1 MPELKD
7 SKDEGAPASQ
17 AKPVAS
23 WYAPGL
29 SDGLGDRLL
38 MFDNTGAPSLELL
51 RFRREFA
58 DVPGFEEALRE
69 RVERLDGFRHP
80 AFAQVRSVQRLEP
93 DDDLALVSNSTPGKR
108 LSEVLHQARG
118 PEFAAT
124 LIRQLAPALALLQQ
138 QGTGIGHGLLT
149 PERIMV
155 SPDGQ
160 LTILEHVVGPAID
173 TLNLTSDQLASL
185 GVRTPATVDG
195 TQRRLD
201 PAADWYQ
208 LGLLAVSVLI
218 GRAVTPGELPHVAKM
233 LDGPDLSPLVRQW
246 LHRALQIS
254 GPAIESGADACA
266 VLDEWHRPETP
277 AHDARSLASPPAET
291 LARPSTLRERR
302 LDPVDSFP
310 VEQAPSEAGTRSN
323 SIFGLSSGAT
333 HREPTRPVRARTEA
347 VPVAPKPGRVAE
359 PSVVNPSTGAK
370 KPSPERAPA
379 ATSSQTAAVPA
390 RPRPVVRARISTG
403 VITVLAL
410 IALAEAGI
418 IAVLSRAL
426 WLAQNPA
433 IAVTTAGPAGELNV
447 SSRSAEAAPLR
458 LTVAPDLSW
467 VRVSSASSDGVIGD
481 KGAAS
486 ASPTGTMQISS
497 PIPLKVFEQS
507 RLLGTIPGADL
518 RLKAGPHDI
527 ELVNL
532 AAGYRVRQAVQI
544 EAGQTLS
551 IHVAPPHGWL
561 TAYAT
566 PDADV
571 LIDGERVG
579 RTPLGPLPLA
589 LGDHEVSFYHPS
601 GAGDRQQI
609 KVTSGATVR
618 VIGSPR
624 R

>member
-7 SKDEGAPASQ
+7 SHDEVEPSTP
-17 AKPVAS
+17 AKPLAS
-23 WYAPGL
+23 WYAQGL

-51 RFRREFA
+51 RFRRDFA
-58 DVPGFEEALRE
+58 DVPGFEAALRE
-69 RVERLDGFRHP
+69 RVERLDGFQHP

-124 LIRQLAPALALLQQ
+124 LIRQLAPALALLQK
-138 QGTGIGHGLLT
+138 QGSGIGHGLLT

-155 SPDGQ
+155 SPEGR

-173 TLNLTSDQLASL
+173 TLNLSGEQLASL
-185 GVRTPATVDG
+185 GVRTPSTADST
-195 TQRRLD
+195 RPRLD

-218 GRAVTPGELPHVAKM
+218 GRTVTASELPHVAKM
-233 LDGPDLSPLVRQW
+233 LDGPELSPLVRQW

-266 VLDEWHRPETP
+266 VLDEWHQPEEP
-277 AHDARSLASPPAET
+277 AHSVPALPSQEETVARRSAPRLDSVDSFPVEPAVEASASSSSIFGLSSPSAPGKSVRSPRARAEPPPVTPPAKLAKPPVVASPPAET
-291 LARPSTLRERR
+291 RK
-302 LDPVDSFP
+302 
-310 VEQAPSEAGTRSN
+310 RS
-323 SIFGLSSGAT
+323 SD
-333 HREPTRPVRARTEA
+333 
-347 VPVAPKPGRVAE
+347 
-359 PSVVNPSTGAK
+359 
-370 KPSPERAPA
+370 
-379 ATSSQTAAVPA
+379 PA
-390 RPRPVVRARISTG
+390 RPRMAVRARISTG
-403 VITVLAL
+403 LIAVFAS

-418 IAVLSRAL
+418 IAALSRAL

-433 IAVTTAGPAGELNV
+433 IAVTAAGPPGELLV

-467 VRVSSASSDGVIGD
+467 VRVRSASSDGVLGD
-481 KGAAS
+481 KAA
-486 ASPTGTMQISS
+486 AAAQPTGTMQISS

-507 RLLGTIPGADL
+507 RLLGTMPGADL
-518 RLKAGPHDI
+518 ILKAGPHDI

-544 EAGQTLS
+544 EAGQTLT

-589 LGDHEVSFYHPS
+589 LGEHHVTFYHPS
-601 GAGDRQQI
+601 GAGDRQRVN
-609 KVTSGATVR
+609 VTSGTTVR
-618 VIGSPR
+618 VIGNPR